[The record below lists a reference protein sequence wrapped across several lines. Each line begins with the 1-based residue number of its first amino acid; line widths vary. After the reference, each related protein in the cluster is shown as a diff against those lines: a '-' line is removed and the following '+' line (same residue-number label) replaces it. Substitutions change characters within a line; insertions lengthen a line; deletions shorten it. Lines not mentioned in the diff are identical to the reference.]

1 VEQDSLPGFEAYP
14 LALALQRLEV
24 ELGHIEEYDKGGW
37 PIYIPSKGRFA
48 REGVT
53 RFLDAD
59 GLPYHVVVEPHER
72 IAYASR
78 FGAARVLTLP
88 QSNCGIAY
96 SRNFIREDAERWG
109 KDYHWQIDDDIFA
122 FLLRRDR
129 KRVVVSI
136 RNALAFVEYVVS
148 NFTNIGGAGLSS
160 WAYAFSYDEDGI
172 FIPNRMIYG
181 VMLLRTNMSCRW
193 RTGPADDHDFNFQML
208 SDGWVTLAFKRLT
221 MDSPS
226 PGKRSGGNTEV
237 EYDDGGRLR
246 RFEELERMWPGA
258 VEVKA
263 PEQTMQ
269 MDLGIPEA
277 PKRVT
282 LAPSPIWR
290 SFRQRPELAENAPIL
305 DSKAARS

>member
-24 ELGHIEEYDKGGW
+24 ELGHIEEYDKVRW
-37 PIYIPSKGRFA
+37 PIYIPSKGRFD

-59 GLPYHVVVEPHER
+59 RLPYHVVVEPHER

-136 RNALAFVEYVVS
+136 RNALAF
-148 NFTNIGGAGLSS
+148 
-160 WAYAFSYDEDGI
+160 
-172 FIPNRMIYG
+172 
-181 VMLLRTNMSCRW
+181 
-193 RTGPADDHDFNFQML
+193 
-208 SDGWVTLAFKRLT
+208 
-221 MDSPS
+221 
-226 PGKRSGGNTEV
+226 
-237 EYDDGGRLR
+237 
-246 RFEELERMWPGA
+246 
-258 VEVKA
+258 
-263 PEQTMQ
+263 
-269 MDLGIPEA
+269 
-277 PKRVT
+277 
-282 LAPSPIWR
+282 IW
-290 SFRQRPELAENAPIL
+290 L
-305 DSKAARS
+305 